1 MSISQGLLS
10 PFLLW
15 STLPLFALPLLLA
28 LWRLPWK
35 VLLGNRQLQH
45 LLFGST
51 VALMLLWTL
60 RAGISPGLG
69 IHFLGMTT
77 LTLMFGWD
85 LAVIS
90 ATLALLGMTL
100 IGQESWE
107 GFAVNG
113 LCSIVLPAW
122 TSYLV
127 LRLVEA
133 KLPRN
138 FFVYLFL
145 CAFVGA
151 GFAAAVSGLSMGL
164 LLWADGVY
172 PWERIHREYVMLLP
186 LIMFPE
192 GLLNGILMTGMMVFY
207 PDWIRT
213 FNARAYIDEQ

>member
-10 PFLLW
+10 AGLLAIAQ
-15 STLPLFALPLLLA
+15 PIFALLLLLA
-28 LWRLPWK
+28 LWRLPWR
-35 VLLGNRQLQH
+35 VLAGNRQLQH

-51 VALMLLWTL
+51 VALMLLWFM

-85 LAVIS
+85 LAVVS
-90 ATLALLGMTL
+90 ATLALVGMTL
-100 IGQESWE
+100 IGRESWE

-122 TSYLV
+122 TSYLI

-133 KLPRN
+133 KLPKN

-151 GFAAAVSGLSMGL
+151 GCAAAVAGLSMAGL
-164 LLWADGVY
+164 LWLDGVY
-172 PWERIHREYVMLLP
+172 DWARIHREYVILLP

-213 FNARAYIDEQ
+213 FNARIYIDEQ